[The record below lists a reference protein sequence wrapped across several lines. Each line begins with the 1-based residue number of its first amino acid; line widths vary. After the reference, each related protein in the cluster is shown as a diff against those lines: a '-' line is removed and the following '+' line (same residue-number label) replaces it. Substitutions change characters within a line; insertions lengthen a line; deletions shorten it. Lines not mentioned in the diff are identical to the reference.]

1 MSKGCI
7 LYIMGKKRKRR
18 NRKKKLTTLQQALE
32 YLNDKSRIIKE
43 VSRDFFMGTDI
54 GMRKHK
60 DKKKYTRKAKYKRR
74 YKDEL

>member
-1 MSKGCI
+1 
-7 LYIMGKKRKRR
+7 MGKKRKRR

-60 DKKKYTRKAKYKRR
+60 DKKMYTRKGKYKRR